1 MRCYLCASRS
11 TCTAA
16 AFVWLTRSNWKVPWT
31 DWPPRR
37 RRDPTS
43 QNLTRSWAVWVGAC
57 GGLPWWHGTGHLG
70 DNHVWC
76 HTCGITARLCVCVS
90 HQSLNL
96 GHVAR
101 GSELMSSALWACQL
115 LKSTNYNMC
124 GSRGPATPITDIP
137 VEKKPQLA
145 GGVKSTLICLLI
157 VSDKYCVVIY
167 TASINNTPPI
177 THNLMPHSNCCHML
191 EP

>member
-11 TCTAA
+11 MCTAA

-57 GGLPWWHGTGHLG
+57 GRLPWWHGTGHLG

-76 HTCGITARLCVCVS
+76 HTCGITARLCVCTCVC
-90 HQSLNL
+90 QSSVIKSRACCQRQRVDELSPLSLSTPKINKLQHVWQQRASDSNNWHSSGKEATVGRWSEVYLNML
-96 GHVAR
+96 IN
-101 GSELMSSALWACQL
+101 CQWQIL
-115 LKSTNYNMC
+115 CCNLHCINQQYRTNYAQFN
-124 GSRGPATPITDIP
+124 AA
-137 VEKKPQLA
+137 Q
-145 GGVKSTLICLLI
+145 
-157 VSDKYCVVIY
+157 
-167 TASINNTPPI
+167 
-177 THNLMPHSNCCHML
+177 
-191 EP
+191 